1 MLQSSMA
8 NSCHLAAGLGLADS
22 PPDYD
27 LVDRLQQHRHCQHG
41 CIFCLGL
48 LQHKAAS
55 SLGRTINMSLTKK
68 PIKPMTTKPRAVRL
82 HILLNSAHALCLSEI
97 LDRLPGFHCS
107 SWCFNPYLS
116 GRALYTS

>member
-1 MLQSSMA
+1 MIWLIGCSSIDTVSTA
-8 NSCHLAAGLGLADS
+8 VSS
-22 PPDYD
+22 
-27 LVDRLQQHRHCQHG
+27 VRLL
-41 CIFCLGL
+41 CLRL

-82 HILLNSAHALCLSEI
+82 HILLNSAQALRLSEI
-97 LDRLPGFHCS
+97 LHRLPGFHCS